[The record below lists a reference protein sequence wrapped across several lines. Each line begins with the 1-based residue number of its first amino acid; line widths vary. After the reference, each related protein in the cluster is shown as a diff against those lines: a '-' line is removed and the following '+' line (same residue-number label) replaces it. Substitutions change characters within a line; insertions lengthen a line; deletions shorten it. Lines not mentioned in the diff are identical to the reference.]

1 MEKSNPVG
9 AASGGRR
16 VIQAIRGDDLRLYGR
31 ILGQARPYWQHIAG
45 VFLLDLLASP
55 LGLLAPVP
63 LKIAV
68 DSAIGNHPLPGLLE
82 PVLPAGTTHSATAAL
97 FLAVGLLVGL
107 TVVRQ
112 LQSLASSLLR
122 TYTAER
128 LVRDFRTQLFRH
140 AQRLSLAYHDMS
152 GTADSVY
159 RIQYD
164 ASAIQYVSLDGVVPF
179 LRAGFTLVGMLYI
192 TLRIDWQFALLALA
206 VTPGLYWVSQASRRR
221 WRVQSREVKTM
232 ESAAMAVVQEVLSA
246 LRVVKAFGRED
257 YEQDRYMRR
266 SADILRAR
274 VRLGLGEGRFS
285 LIIGLITSVGTA
297 AALWLGVR
305 HVQGGVLTLGNLF
318 LVMSYLSQLYEPL
331 RTIGQKATS
340 LQGYLASAERAFA
353 ILDQPPDVVERLNAR
368 PLTRASGTVT
378 FRNVSFAYQEGQP
391 VLRDISFEVSP
402 GTRLGIAGRTGAG
415 KTTLLSLL
423 TRFYDP
429 VSGHILLDG
438 VDLRDYKL
446 ADLRNQF
453 AIVLQEPV
461 LFSTSIAENIA
472 YARPEASEDEIVKA
486 AKLADADDFIVRL
499 PEGYQTR
506 VGERGMRLSG
516 GERQRI
522 SLARA
527 FLKDAPILLLDEPTS
542 SVDLKTEFTIM
553 EAMERLMRGRT
564 TFIIAHRLSTHNSCD
579 FRMELQNGRLV
590 SPPHAVR
597 VPSLRHEASFAARGG
612 QADG

>member
-1 MEKSNPVG
+1 MK
-9 AASGGRR
+9 ATRH
-16 VIQAIRGDDLRLYGR
+16 GDLGLYGR
-31 ILGQARPYWQHIAG
+31 ILGQARPYWRHIAG

-68 DSAIGNHPLPGLLE
+68 DSVIGNHPLPGLLE
-82 PVLPAGTTHSATAAL
+82 PVLPAGATHSGTIAL
-97 FLAVGLLVGL
+97 FLAVGLLVAL

-112 LQSLASSLLR
+112 VQSLASSLLR
-122 TYTAER
+122 TYTAEK
-128 LVRDFRTQLFRH
+128 LLLDFRTQLFRH

-179 LRAGFTLVGMLYI
+179 FRAGFTLVAMLCI
-192 TLRIDWQFALLALA
+192 TLRIDWQFALVALA
-206 VTPGLYWVSQASRRR
+206 VSPGLYWVSQVSRRR
-221 WRVQSREVKTM
+221 RRVQSREVKTM

-246 LRVVKAFGRED
+246 VRVVKAFGRED

-274 VRLGLGEGRFS
+274 IRLGLAEGRFG
-285 LIIGLITSVGTA
+285 LLIGLITSAGTA

-305 HVQGGVLTLGNLF
+305 HVQEGALTLGNLF

-353 ILDQPPDVVERLNAR
+353 ILDQPPDVVERPNAR
-368 PLTRASGTVT
+368 PLARASGTVT
-378 FRNVSFAYQEGQP
+378 FRNVCFAYHEGQP
-391 VLRDISFEVSP
+391 VLRDTSFEITP
-402 GTRLGIAGRTGAG
+402 GTRVGIAGRTGAG

-429 VSGHILLDG
+429 VSGQILLDG
-438 VDLRDYKL
+438 VELRDYKV

-461 LFSTSIAENIA
+461 LFSTSIGENIA
-472 YARPEASEDEIVKA
+472 YARPEASEEEIVKA
-486 AKLADADDFIVRL
+486 AKLADAHGFIVGL
-499 PEGYQTR
+499 PDGYRTR

-542 SVDLKTEFTIM
+542 SVDLKTESTIM
-553 EAMERLMRGRT
+553 EAMDRLMRGRT
-564 TFIIAHRLSTHNSCD
+564 TFIIAHRLSTLEGCD
-579 FRMELQNGRLV
+579 LRMELQNGRLV
-590 SPPHAVR
+590 SPPHSVR
-597 VPSLRHEASFAARGG
+597 VPSLVHKASFATSGG
-612 QADG
+612 RTDG

>member
-1 MEKSNPVG
+1 MEVSRHG
-9 AASGGRR
+9 
-16 VIQAIRGDDLRLYGR
+16 DLRLYGR
-31 ILGQARPYWQHIAG
+31 IWGQARPYWQHIVG

-68 DSAIGNHPLPGLLE
+68 DSAIGNHPLPSFLE
-82 PVLPAGTTHSATAAL
+82 PVLPPRATHSGTAAL

-112 LQSLASSLLR
+112 IQSLASSLLR
-122 TYTAER
+122 TYTAEK
-128 LVRDFRTQLFRH
+128 LVLDFRSRLFRH

-164 ASAIQYVSLDGVVPF
+164 ASAIQYVALDGFVPF
-179 LRAGFTLVGMLYI
+179 FRAGFTLVAMLYI
-192 TLRIDWQFALLALA
+192 TLRIDWQFAMVAL
-206 VTPGLYWVSQASRRR
+206 VVSPGLYWVSQASRRR

-246 LRVVKAFGRED
+246 VRVVKAFGRED

-266 SADILRAR
+266 STDVLGAR
-274 VRLGLGEGRFS
+274 IRLGLAEGRFS

-305 HVQGGVLTLGNLF
+305 HVQAGVLTLGSLF

-331 RTIGQKATS
+331 RTIGQKATR

-353 ILDQPPDVVERLNAR
+353 ILDQRPDVVERPNAR
-368 PLTRASGTVT
+368 PLARASGAVT
-378 FRNVSFAYQEGQP
+378 FRNVCFAYQQGQS
-391 VLRDISFEVSP
+391 VLRDISLEVSP
-402 GTRLGIAGRTGAG
+402 GTRVGIAGRTGAG

-429 VSGHILLDG
+429 VSGQIVLDG
-438 VDLRDYKL
+438 VDLPDYRV

-461 LFSTSIAENIA
+461 LFSTSIRENIA
-472 YARPEASEDEIVKA
+472 YARPEASDEEIVKA
-486 AKLADADDFIVRL
+486 AKLADAHDFIIGL

-542 SVDLKTEFTIM
+542 SVDLKTESTIM
-553 EAMERLMRGRT
+553 EAMDRLMRGRT
-564 TFIIAHRLSTHNSCD
+564 TFIIAHRLSTLEGCD
-579 FRMELQNGRLV
+579 LRMELQNGGLV
-590 SPPHAVR
+590 SPPHSVR
-597 VPSLRHEASFAARGG
+597 VPSLVHKASFATSGG
-612 QADG
+612 RTDG

>member
-1 MEKSNPVG
+1 MEATRQN
-9 AASGGRR
+9 
-16 VIQAIRGDDLRLYGR
+16 DLRLYRR
-31 ILGQARPYWQHIAG
+31 ILSQARPYWYQIVG

-55 LGLLAPVP
+55 LGLLSPVP

-68 DSAIGNHPLPGLLE
+68 DSAIGGHPLPPFVE
-82 PVLPAGTTHSATAAL
+82 VLVPAGAAHSRTAAL
-97 FLAVGLLVGL
+97 ILAVGMLIGL

-112 LQSLASSLLR
+112 IQGLISSLLR
-122 TYTAER
+122 TYTGEK
-128 LVRDFRTQLFRH
+128 LVLDFRTRLFGH

-152 GTADSVY
+152 GTADSIY

-164 ASAIQYVSLDGVVPF
+164 ASAIEYVSLDGVVPF
-179 LRAGFTLVGMLYI
+179 FRAGFTLVAMLYI
-192 TLRIDWQFALLALA
+192 TLRIDWQFALVALT
-206 VTPGLYWVSQASRRR
+206 VSPGLYWVSQASRRC

-246 LRVVKAFGRED
+246 VRVVKAFGRED
-257 YEQDRYMRR
+257 HEQDRYMRR
-266 SADILRAR
+266 SADILKAR
-274 VRLGLGEGRFS
+274 IRLGLAEGRFS

-305 HVQGGVLTLGNLF
+305 HVQTGVLLLGNLI
-318 LVMSYLSQLYEPL
+318 LLMSYLGQLYEPL
-331 RTIGQKATS
+331 RTIGKKASS

-353 ILDQPPDVVERLNAR
+353 ILDQPPDVLERPNAR
-368 PLTRASGTVT
+368 PLSRASGAVA
-378 FRNVSFAYQEGQP
+378 FRNVSFAYQEGQI
-391 VLRDISFEVSP
+391 VLRDISFEVP
-402 GTRLGIAGRTGAG
+402 AGTRVGIAGRTGAG

-429 VSGHILLDG
+429 LSGQILLDG
-438 VDLRDYKL
+438 VDLRDYKV

-472 YARPEASEDEIVKA
+472 YARPEATEEEIVKA
-486 AKLADADDFIVRL
+486 AKLADAHDFIVGL

-542 SVDLKTEFTIM
+542 SVDLKTESTIM
-553 EAMERLMRGRT
+553 EAMERLMQGRT
-564 TFIIAHRLSTHNSCD
+564 TFIIAHRLSTLEGCD
-579 FRMELQNGRLV
+579 LRMELQNGRLV
-590 SPPHAVR
+590 SPPYVVR
-597 VPSLRHEASFAARGG
+597 MPSPAQKASFAAPGG
-612 QADG
+612 